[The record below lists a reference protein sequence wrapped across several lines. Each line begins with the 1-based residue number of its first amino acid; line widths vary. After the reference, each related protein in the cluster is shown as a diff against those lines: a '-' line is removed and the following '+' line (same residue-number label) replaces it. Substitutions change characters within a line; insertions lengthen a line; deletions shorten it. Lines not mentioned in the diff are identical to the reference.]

1 MPLGSRILTLPA
13 FLVCSVYTFQL
24 VGKVEFSL
32 LFFSFLSFSV
42 QEAATLFG
50 LSSEF
55 TITAVWLLAGNGPQL
70 MMSRDEMSCYWS
82 LMAVIVMAAIV
93 SGSQITQG
101 PGKDNTTLFSSIN
114 GHRVFVVIM

>member
-70 MMSRDEMSCYWS
+70 MMSRDELLPVANGSDCY
-82 LMAVIVMAAIV
+82 V
-93 SGSQITQG
+93 SYCKWITNNSRARKRQYNSFLVD
-101 PGKDNTTLFSSIN
+101 K
-114 GHRVFVVIM
+114 R